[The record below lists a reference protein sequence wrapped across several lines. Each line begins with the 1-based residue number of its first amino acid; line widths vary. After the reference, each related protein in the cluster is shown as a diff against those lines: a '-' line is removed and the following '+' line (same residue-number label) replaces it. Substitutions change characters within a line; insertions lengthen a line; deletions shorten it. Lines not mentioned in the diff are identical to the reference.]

1 MTPYHEAESVLVI
14 DVGSI
19 STRAVL
25 FDIVEG
31 QYRFIAKGS
40 ANTTAGAPF
49 RNVGEG
55 VRLALDSLQRITG
68 RTFLDASQRLIIPS
82 QNDGTGVDRFAST
95 ISVGEPLRVAILG
108 LQKDIS
114 IESACRLAQ
123 TTFSEIVQII
133 SLNDHKKTDQRLNH
147 LIAAHPDLV
156 IVAGGTEGGATQS
169 LLTLMESIGLACYLL
184 PQGNRPEIFYA
195 GNSAIKE
202 EIKIRLERYTNVVFA
217 PNIRPALELEQLAA
231 ASAQLGKLATKLRT
245 KKHPGLEELLAWSG
259 EGFGLTSTAFGR
271 VIHCLSAL
279 LNGNKG
285 VLGVDI
291 GSNSVTVAAAIAD
304 KLSLNV
310 IPHIGNNA
318 AKPKTLDRA
327 DLDGILRWVMNDS
340 TADEIQDYILNKC
353 LHPTTLPVT
362 LHEIEIEQ
370 AIARHALFR
379 AISKARPG
387 FPKELSSSGSDY
399 LPFFEPVLAA
409 GSLFTQAPNPAQS
422 ALLLLD
428 GVQPVGVTTLVL
440 DQNQIASA
448 VGAAAIYCPLL
459 AVQVMNSNSFLNL
472 GTVIAPLSECKID
485 QPVVRLKMRFDN
497 TAETTVDIKQGT
509 LQTLPIP
516 FGQTVRINIQ
526 PFHKADVGMG
536 SSGRGGNIT
545 VKGGVLGVIIDARG
559 RPVIYPRDR
568 SKRQEIRRKWLWNL
582 GDKTG

>member
-1 MTPYHEAESVLVI
+1 MTSFHLAESVLVI

-49 RNVGEG
+49 RNIGEG
-55 VRLALDSLQRITG
+55 VRLAMDHLQQITG

-95 ISVGEPLRVAILG
+95 ISVGEPLKVAILG

-123 TTFSEIVQII
+123 TTYSEIVQII
-133 SLNDHKKTDQRLNH
+133 SLNDHKKPDQRLNN

-156 IVAGGTEGGATQS
+156 IVAGGTEGGASQS
-169 LLTLMESIGLACYLL
+169 LLTLLESIGLACYLS
-184 PQGNRPEIFYA
+184 PQGHRPEVFFA
-195 GNSAIKE
+195 GNSAIKNE
-202 EIKIRLERYTNVVFA
+202 VKSRLERYTNVVFA
-217 PNIRPALELEQLAA
+217 PNIRPALDLEQLSAA
-231 ASAQLGKLATKLRT
+231 RAQLGLLAIKLRT

-279 LNGNKG
+279 LSGNKG

-304 KLSLNV
+304 KLSLTV
-310 IPHIGNNA
+310 VPHFGNNGS
-318 AKPKTLDRA
+318 KPKILDRA
-327 DLDGILRWVMNDS
+327 DLEGILRWVISNA
-340 TADEIQDYILNKC
+340 TADEIQDFILNKS
-353 LHPTTLPVT
+353 LHPATLPVT
-362 LHEIEIEQ
+362 LHDIDIEQ

-387 FPKELSSSGSDY
+387 FPKEISSSGSEY
-399 LPFFEPVLAA
+399 LPFFEPILAT
-409 GSLFTQAPNPAQS
+409 GSLVTQAPNPAQT

-428 GVQPVGVTTLVL
+428 GLQPIGVTTLVL
-440 DQNQIASA
+440 DQKSYRIGGWCGSNLQPSA
-448 VGAAAIYCPLL
+448 
-459 AVQVMNSNSFLNL
+459 
-472 GTVIAPLSECKID
+472 
-485 QPVVRLKMRFDN
+485 
-497 TAETTVDIKQGT
+497 
-509 LQTLPIP
+509 
-516 FGQTVRINIQ
+516 
-526 PFHKADVGMG
+526 G
-536 SSGRGGNIT
+536 SSSDEFKFVLKSWYGNCTFI
-545 VKGGVLGVIIDARG
+545 GM
-559 RPVIYPRDR
+559 
-568 SKRQEIRRKWLWNL
+568 
-582 GDKTG
+582 